1 VRRVQK
7 RVHLRRVLFH
17 KHIVQR
23 RGEDLRREKEQK
35 KGGGSQNPRNKPI
48 SVEGNEW

>member
-1 VRRVQK
+1 MRRVQK

-23 RGEDLRREKEQK
+23 RGEDLRRKKEQK
-35 KGGGSQNPRNKPI
+35 KGGGGSKPKKQTYL
-48 SVEGNEW
+48 SGRK